1 MHYFI
6 CYSVQISKLTFPNR
20 TSGNGFPIY
29 SFYNIYHTVSFI
41 YIYRE
46 QLFCS
51 TKYNNFIL
59 NLYMLGLDDRKI
71 QFPL

>member
-6 CYSVQISKLTFPNR
+6 CYSVQISKLTFQ
-20 TSGNGFPIY
+20 TEQVEMVFPYIRFIY
-29 SFYNIYHTVSFI
+29 SFIYVC
-41 YIYRE
+41 E
-46 QLFCS
+46 QLFCF

-59 NLYMLGLDDRKI
+59 NLYMVGLDDRKI